1 MNIKQLGLFAVLL
14 LVVVGSGWFLDKQSG
29 SRQSASVSSSGPD
42 SFVEDVD
49 LAVMDEL
56 GYLRYRVKAK
66 HMSHFPNEDILRL
79 SQPDVNITRTGGAV
93 WQIVAERGEA
103 TTAGDQLWLLGAV
116 DIRRPASAQGSA
128 IHVVTSDLLVKPED
142 ELAETDNAATIT
154 GDRYRINAIG
164 MKAYFRTGRLELLSR
179 VRGTIDGSDDGN
191 G

>member
-14 LVVVGSGWFLDKQSG
+14 LIVAGSGWFLEKQGG
-29 SRQSASVSSSGPD
+29 SRQPASVSRSGPD

-49 LAVMDEL
+49 LTVMDEL
-56 GYLRYRVKAK
+56 GYPQYRVKAK
-66 HMSHFPNEDILRL
+66 HMSHFPNEDIIRL
-79 SQPDVNITRTGGAV
+79 SQPDIHITRTNGAV
-93 WQIVAERGEA
+93 WQIVAERGET

-116 DIRRPASAQGSA
+116 DIRRPASAQNSA

-142 ELAETDNAATIT
+142 QLAETDKAAAIT

-164 MKAYFRTGRLELLSR
+164 MKAYFKTGSLELLSR
-179 VRGTIDGSDDGN
+179 VRGTIDGSSDAN

>member
-14 LVVVGSGWFLDKQSG
+14 LVVVGSGWFLDKHSS

-42 SFVEDVD
+42 SFVKDID

-56 GYLRYRVKAK
+56 GYLKYRVRAK
-66 HMSHFPNEDILRL
+66 HMSHFPNEDVLKL
-79 SQPDVNITRTGGAV
+79 SSPDFDIVLQNSSVWHIT
-93 WQIVAERGEA
+93 AERGE
-103 TTAGDQLWLLGAV
+103 TSTDGNRLWLLGAV